1 MFDKRTTGDEQ
12 FDVVTLFYS
21 KIYYEAFLH
30 EAAAVHAI
38 QQMMTNGK
46 HILGKRQYSEEYYYI
61 TQEVSAE
68 SDKEPFQ

>member
-1 MFDKRTTGDEQ
+1 M
-12 FDVVTLFYS
+12 LFYN
-21 KIYYEAFLH
+21 KIYYETFLD

-46 HILGKRQYSEEYYYI
+46 HIPGKRQYSKEYYYI

-68 SDKEPFQ
+68 SDKELFQ